1 MKELKFRT
9 LRADE
14 IECRVGQATEKGLTL
29 LLYKT
34 SQTDVALLIE
44 TVGPN
49 NWTNEPKIVDGN
61 LWMGIGIWDED
72 KKDYVW
78 KWSVGTESNMEAQ
91 KGEDSDAIKRAG
103 FRWGIGLELYS
114 SPFVYIPADKC
125 HIIQRNGR
133 YTTYDKFKVAKISYD
148 KNRKINGLKIINE
161 SLKGDDKTVF
171 SFVTKSLAEELKKQA
186 ESRKKKVRE
195 KIQEAIDKVREES

>member
-14 IECRVGQATEKGLTL
+14 IECRVGRATEKELTL

-34 SQTDVALLIE
+34 SQTDVALLNE

-49 NWTNEPKIVDGN
+49 NWTNGPKIVDGN

-114 SPFVYIPADKC
+114 SPLIRIPADKC
-125 HIIQRNGR
+125 DIIQRSGR
-133 YTTYDKFKVAKISYD
+133 YTTYDKFKVVKISYD
-148 KNRKINGLKIINE
+148 ENRKINGLKIINE
-161 SLKGDDKTVF
+161 SLKGDDKIVF
-171 SFVTKSLAEELKKQA
+171 SFVTKSLAKELLKEAEARKQ
-186 ESRKKKVRE
+186 KV
-195 KIQEAIDKVREES
+195 KEAIKNAQKES